1 MTYMPQII
9 SAESKIHSDNS
20 GLGLEVHFPT
30 PGQIMRQRM
39 TRHKG
44 FLFGGSVL
52 LLVLLMAVLAPFIAP
67 HDPYH
72 QELSQRLIPPIWSE
86 NGTWEHPLGTDN
98 LGRDYFSRVV
108 YGCRI
113 SLLIGF
119 SCVLIAVVIGA
130 GLGLAAGYFGGRV
143 DMAVSF
149 IIMVRLSL
157 PAVMVAVA
165 VVALIGG
172 SMQIVIVTLGCLIWD
187 RFAVVLRA
195 TTQQIRSMDYIPAAQ
210 AAGCSTF
217 WIVSREIM
225 PNLLNNL
232 VVVAT
237 LEVGRAILLEAALS
251 FLGMGVQPPTPSW
264 GLMISEGREFMLFD
278 PYLIT
283 IPGAALFILLLG
295 MNLLGDGLRDVTA
308 PEGKS

>member
-1 MTYMPQII
+1 MPK
-9 SAESKIHSDNS
+9 SSTAESVIKPADS
-20 GLGLEVHFPT
+20 GLGLEVVFPS
-30 PGQIMRQRM
+30 PGQIMRRRM

-52 LLVLLMAVLAPFIAP
+52 ALVFLMAVLAPVIAP
-67 HDPYH
+67 HNPYH
-72 QELSQRLIPPIWSE
+72 QELTQRMIPPIWDE
-86 NGTWEHPLGTDN
+86 EGTWDHPLGTDN

-119 SCVLIAVVIGA
+119 ACVLIAAVIGA
-130 GLGLAAGYFGGRV
+130 CLGLAAGYFGGRV
-143 DMAVSF
+143 DMVVSF

-157 PAVMVAVA
+157 PAVLVAVA

-172 SMQIVIVTLGCLIWD
+172 SMQIVILTLGCLIWD

-217 WIVSREIM
+217 WIVSREIL

-283 IPGAALFILLLG
+283 IPGAALFIMVLG
-295 MNLLGDGLRDVTA
+295 INLLGDGLRDVTA

>member
-1 MTYMPQII
+1 MPKTNTADSVID
-9 SAESKIHSDNS
+9 SANT
-20 GLGLEVHFPT
+20 GLGLEVVFPT
-30 PGQIMRQRM
+30 PGQIMRRRM

-44 FLFGGSVL
+44 FLLGGGV
-52 LLVLLMAVLAPFIAP
+52 LVLVVLMAVLAPVIAP

-72 QELSQRLIPPIWSE
+72 QELPHRLIPPIWSE
-86 NGTWEHPLGTDN
+86 DGTWEHPLGTDN
-98 LGRDYFSRVV
+98 LGRDYLSRVV

-119 SCVLIAVVIGA
+119 ACVLIAAVIGA

-143 DMAVSF
+143 DMFVSF
-149 IIMVRLSL
+149 IITVRLAM
-157 PAVMVAVA
+157 PAVLVAVA

-172 SMQIVIVTLGCLIWD
+172 SMQIVILTLGCLIWD

-195 TTQQIRSMDYIPAAQ
+195 TTQQIRSMDYVPAAQ

-217 WIVSREIM
+217 WIVSREIL

-264 GLMISEGREFMLFD
+264 GLMISEGKEFMLFD

-283 IPGAALFILLLG
+283 IPGVALFILVLG

-308 PEGKS
+308 PEGKG

>member
-1 MTYMPQII
+1 MPLTK
-9 SAESKIHSDNS
+9 SADSVTKTDDP
-20 GLGLEVHFPT
+20 GLGQEVVFPS
-30 PGQIMRQRM
+30 PGQIMRRRM
-39 TRHKG
+39 FRHKG
-44 FLFGGSVL
+44 LLFGSCVL
-52 LLVLLMAVLAPFIAP
+52 LLVFLMALLAPALAP
-67 HDPYH
+67 HDPFH
-72 QELSQRLIPPIWSE
+72 QDLVQRMIPPIWDE
-86 NGTWEHPLGTDN
+86 HGTWEHPLGTDN
-98 LGRDYFSRVV
+98 LGRDYLSRVI
-108 YGCRI
+108 YGCRV

-119 SCVLIAVVIGA
+119 ACVLIAAVIGA

-143 DMAVSF
+143 DMVVSF
-149 IIMVRLSL
+149 IITVRLAL
-157 PAVMVAVA
+157 PAVLVAVA

-172 SMQIVIVTLGCLIWD
+172 SMQIVIITLGCLIWD

-195 TTQQIRSMDYIPAAQ
+195 TTQQIRSMDYIPAAR

-217 WIVSREIM
+217 WIMSREIL

-264 GLMISEGREFMLFD
+264 GLMISEGKEFMLFN

-283 IPGAALFILLLG
+283 IPGVALFILVLS

-308 PEGKS
+308 PEGKA

>member
-1 MTYMPQII
+1 MPKINTADSVI
-9 SAESKIHSDNS
+9 DSADA
-20 GLGLEVHFPT
+20 GLGLEVVFPT
-30 PGQIMRQRM
+30 PGQIMRRRM

-44 FLFGGSVL
+44 FLFGGAV
-52 LLVLLMAVLAPFIAP
+52 LVLVFLMAILAPVIAP

-72 QELSQRLIPPIWSE
+72 QELTQRLIPPIWSE
-86 NGTWEHPLGTDN
+86 NGTWRHPLGTDN
-98 LGRDYFSRVV
+98 LGRDYFSRAV

-119 SCVLIAVVIGA
+119 ACVLVAAVIGA
-130 GLGLAAGYFGGRV
+130 GLGLTAGYFGGRV
-143 DMAVSF
+143 DMVVSF

-157 PAVMVAVA
+157 PAVLVALA

-172 SMQIVIVTLGCLIWD
+172 SMQIVIITLGCLIWD

-283 IPGAALFILLLG
+283 IPGAALFIMVLG
-295 MNLLGDGLRDVTA
+295 INLLGDGLRDVTA
-308 PEGKS
+308 PEGQA

>member
-1 MTYMPQII
+1 MSKKNGADFVID
-9 SAESKIHSDNS
+9 SADA
-20 GLGLEVHFPT
+20 GLGLEVVFPT
-30 PGQIMRQRM
+30 PGQIMRRRM

-44 FLFGGSVL
+44 FIFGGGVL
-52 LLVLLMAVLAPFIAP
+52 VLVLLMALLAPVIAP
-67 HDPYH
+67 HDPY
-72 QELSQRLIPPIWSE
+72 QQNLTRRMIPPIWSE
-86 NGTWEHPLGTDN
+86 DGTWEHPLGTDN
-98 LGRDYFSRVV
+98 LGRDYLSRVV

-119 SCVLIAVVIGA
+119 ACVAIAAVIGA
-130 GLGLAAGYFGGRV
+130 VLGLAAGYFGGRV
-143 DMAVSF
+143 DMFVSF
-149 IIMVRLSL
+149 IITVRLAM
-157 PAVMVAVA
+157 PAVLVAVA

-172 SMQIVIVTLGCLIWD
+172 SMQIVILTLGCLIWD

-195 TTQQIRSMDYIPAAQ
+195 TTQQIRSMDYVPAAQ

-217 WIVSREIM
+217 WIVSREIL

-264 GLMISEGREFMLFD
+264 GLMISEGKEFMLFD

-283 IPGAALFILLLG
+283 IPGVALFILVLG

-308 PEGKS
+308 PEGKA

>member
-1 MTYMPQII
+1 M
-9 SAESKIHSDNS
+9 SKTNGTDFVIDSTET
-20 GLGLEVHFPT
+20 GLGLEVVFPT
-30 PGQIMRQRM
+30 PGQIMRRRM

-44 FLFGGSVL
+44 FIFGGGV
-52 LLVLLMAVLAPFIAP
+52 LVLVLVMAVLAPVIAP

-72 QELSQRLIPPIWSE
+72 QNLSRRMIPPIWSE
-86 NGTWEHPLGTDN
+86 DGIWEHPLGTDN
-98 LGRDYFSRVV
+98 LGRDYLSRVV

-119 SCVLIAVVIGA
+119 ACVLIAAVIGA
-130 GLGLAAGYFGGRV
+130 VLGLAAGYFGGRV
-143 DMAVSF
+143 DMFVSF
-149 IIMVRLSL
+149 IITVRLAM
-157 PAVMVAVA
+157 PAVLVAVA

-172 SMQIVIVTLGCLIWD
+172 SMQIVILTLGCLIWD

-195 TTQQIRSMDYIPAAQ
+195 TTQQIRSMDYVPAAQ

-217 WIVSREIM
+217 WIISREIL

-264 GLMISEGREFMLFD
+264 GLMISEGKEFMLFD

-283 IPGAALFILLLG
+283 IPGVALFILVLG

-308 PEGKS
+308 PEGKA

>member
-1 MTYMPQII
+1 MPKVNNPNSVID
-9 SAESKIHSDNS
+9 SAEA
-20 GLGLEVHFPT
+20 GLGLEVVFPT
-30 PGQIMRQRM
+30 PGQIMRHRM

-44 FLFGGSVL
+44 FLIGATALV
-52 LLVLLMAVLAPFIAP
+52 LVLLMAILAPVIAP
-67 HDPYH
+67 HDPYN
-72 QELSQRLIPPIWSE
+72 QDLTRRLIPPVWHGD
-86 NGTWEHPLGTDN
+86 GTWQHPLGTDN
-98 LGRDYFSRVV
+98 LGRDYLSRVI

-119 SCVLIAVVIGA
+119 ACVLIAAGIGA

-143 DMAVSF
+143 DMVVSF

-157 PAVMVAVA
+157 PAILVALA

-172 SMQIVIVTLGCLIWD
+172 SMQIVIITLGCLIWD

-195 TTQQIRSMDYIPAAQ
+195 TTQQIRSMDYVPAAQ

-217 WIVSREIM
+217 WIVSREIL

-283 IPGAALFILLLG
+283 IPGAALFILVLG
-295 MNLLGDGLRDVTA
+295 INLLGDGLHDVTA
-308 PEGKS
+308 PEGRA